1 MGPTIIDGLPAHVLL
16 VHFVVVLVPLAAL
29 LLILVACWPAARARL
44 GVLVPLTA
52 FTALVTVPL
61 TTHSGEWLAQRSG
74 DDPLIRRHADLGD
87 QLLIWSAATFLL
99 SAVWW
104 ALHSRRAG
112 QWWRPRFAKIDTLSA
127 HRAVSIVL
135 AAVAVAVSVGSMV
148 QVYRIGDSG
157 ARAAWHDRV
166 ADQSAADP
174 AQR

>member
-29 LLILVACWPAARARL
+29 LLILAACWPAARTRL
-44 GVLVPLTA
+44 GFLVPLTA

-87 QLLIWSAATFLL
+87 QLLMWSAGTFLL

-112 QWWRPRFAKIDTLSA
+112 QWWRPRFAKIDTLTTR
-127 HRAVSIVL
+127 RAVSIAL
-135 AAVAVAVSVGSMV
+135 ATLAVAVSTGSMI

-157 ARAAWHDRV
+157 ARAAWHDR
-166 ADQSAADP
+166 ATDPPAAGP
-174 AQR
+174 VQR